1 MEDLHGWMAL
11 TVLTYNGNTDGIVP
25 TMTTS
30 RILIRYSRVS
40 SVVILASRS

>member
-1 MEDLHGWMAL
+1 MEDVHGWMTL
-11 TVLTYNGNTDGIVP
+11 TVPTYNGNTDRIVL

-40 SVVILASRS
+40 SVVILASRL